1 MAMVEFR
8 LLAEVAG
15 QGHSYVVVV
24 DEIAG
29 MARLNVARHSE
40 ISQNDDIIEN
50 SQGVDL
56 TADECEALGKH
67 LIALSERLRR
77 IRPKSVK
84 LKK

>member
-8 LLAEVAG
+8 LLAEVAD

-29 MARLNVARHSE
+29 LARLNVARHSE
-40 ISQNDDIIEN
+40 NIQNDDIPEN